1 LAASTIRRGDAPAGE
16 PNGLSTESAVDLMET
31 RTSEAFPLSR
41 IEDRLRR
48 RATSASLTG
57 GKASEKK
64 ASMRSTVRRVGGEK
78 RRFAPDATDGR
89 VEKTQAPGNPLRPL
103 AAIGRT
109 PGAVTLSRDR

>member
-1 LAASTIRRGDAPAGE
+1 
-16 PNGLSTESAVDLMET
+16 
-31 RTSEAFPLSR
+31 
-41 IEDRLRR
+41 
-48 RATSASLTG
+48 
-57 GKASEKK
+57 
-64 ASMRSTVRRVGGEK
+64 MRSTVRRVGGEK